1 MWAEIISE
9 QDIATRRGV
18 FNLRLYRGDDGSI
31 GAALWQGNVAGEEHV
46 LCRVHSSCFTSEA
59 LGALDCD
66 CVEQLDMALSAI
78 AQRGCGIVFYLL
90 QEGRGAG
97 LSRKA
102 QDRMVV
108 QTSGGTIDTF
118 AAYEQLGILPDP
130 RRYELVPAMC
140 ADLNIQSLQLMTN
153 NPAKISSLADA
164 GLNIEAVPH
173 ASIASTY
180 NSQYLAAKAKSGHIF
195 DVPDVEM
202 ATPPD
207 LDAADPQVDRFG
219 SFLRFASY
227 DVPIGCQGITVWFRA
242 TAYSDDGGHE
252 RLILSHRPQTHSSPT
267 LQVFRESL
275 FERLSGEG
283 PALTQYRAALK
294 RIAEHGSG
302 SILSIPH
309 DPTWFATTSAP
320 TVDEEFEL
328 LRRHAQYIR

>member
-18 FNLRLYRGDDGSI
+18 FHLRLYRGDDGSI
-31 GAALWQGNVAGEEHV
+31 GAALWQGSVAGEGYV

-97 LSRKA
+97 LLSKA

-140 ADLNIQSLQLMTN
+140 GDMNIQSLQLMTN

-173 ASIASTY
+173 ASVASTY

-195 DVPDVEM
+195 DVPDVEV

-227 DVPIGCQGITVWFRA
+227 DVPIGCEGITVWFRA

-275 FERLSGEG
+275 FERLSGGG
-283 PALTQYRAALK
+283 PALTQYRTALK
-294 RIAEHGSG
+294 RIGERGAG
-302 SILSIPH
+302 SILAIPH

-328 LRRHAQYIR
+328 LRRHAQYIG